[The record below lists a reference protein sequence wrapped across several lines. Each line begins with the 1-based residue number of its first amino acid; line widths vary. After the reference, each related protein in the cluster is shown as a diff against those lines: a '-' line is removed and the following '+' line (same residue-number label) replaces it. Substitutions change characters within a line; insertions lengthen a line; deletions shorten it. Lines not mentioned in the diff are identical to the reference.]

1 MAEVL
6 VEFSDPVKAEDGRVF
21 MAQACG
27 SEMQNGLWQG
37 WIEFVPVGGGDPLRS
52 TRATTQP
59 NRQDT
64 VYWATGLTPVYL
76 EGALQRTLRPLAKA
90 LAPDQP
96 VAAFFDG
103 PAAAE
108 DLPRAG
114 AASVLNPFS
123 LYRKGESLLRRQ
135 LGALSV
141 LASGEHHRHSRAE
154 RRQLDGPE
162 CAIACGIDRNHRRR
176 RPSHEPR
183 RALTIGA
190 AFVRPTALVWR
201 S

>member
-6 VEFSDPVKAEDGRVF
+6 VEFSDPVKADDGRVF
-21 MAQACG
+21 VAQACG
-27 SEMQNGLWQG
+27 SEMHSGLWQG

-64 VYWATGLTPVYL
+64 LYWATGLTPVYL
-76 EGALQRTLRPLAKA
+76 EGALQRTLRPLGKA
-90 LAPDQP
+90 PASDQP

-114 AASVLNPFS
+114 GASVLNPFS

-135 LGALSV
+135 LGALSGWHLVNIIDTHGLSEESLTV
-141 LASGEHHRHSRAE
+141 LNASPPSALIEMIVDGVRRVSRVE
-154 RRQLDGPE
+154 R
-162 CAIACGIDRNHRRR
+162 
-176 RPSHEPR
+176 
-183 RALTIGA
+183 
-190 AFVRPTALVWR
+190 
-201 S
+201 

>member
-1 MAEVL
+1 VIADNDTREQGVTVVAEVL

-135 LGALSV
+135 LGALSSWHLVNIIDTHGLSDESLTV
-141 LASGEHHRHSRAE
+141 LNAHSPASLIEIIVDGVRRMSRVE
-154 RRQLDGPE
+154 R
-162 CAIACGIDRNHRRR
+162 
-176 RPSHEPR
+176 
-183 RALTIGA
+183 
-190 AFVRPTALVWR
+190 
-201 S
+201 